1 MTAACDVV
9 IATRNRPAELARCL
23 GGLLAQS
30 ETSIRVIVV
39 DDCGDRALDGVTSA
53 PEFAELDLT
62 LHRLATPS
70 GPAAARNQG
79 AVLAD
84 AEFLLFLDDDVR
96 PDWRCVEEHL
106 KTVRGPA
113 PEGHPVVSCGPFLE
127 PSDWKATPWNKWE
140 AVNAKREADN
150 LLGGVWPVTWRQF
163 HTGNNCFSTALFR
176 EVGGFDEEFKRAED
190 DELALRLSR
199 LGCTFS
205 FQPAAIVWHYP
216 ERTRE
221 AWLRIPRSYA
231 VYNHRL
237 DRLHPEARFMEM
249 HRRELKTRHLALR
262 TVRRV
267 FGRRP
272 LTAPAVEALVDI
284 AQVLFEA
291 GLVRLSMAALSAAY
305 DLSYTEAL
313 RRIEAEDSVAA
324 ANAIIAGI

>member
-1 MTAACDVV
+1 MTAACDIV

-30 ETSIRVIVV
+30 ETSFRVIIV
-39 DDCGDRALDGVTSA
+39 DDCGDRPLDSVVSA
-53 PEFAELDLT
+53 PEFADLDLT
-62 LHRLATPS
+62 LHRLAKPG

-79 AVLAD
+79 AALAD

-106 KTVRGPA
+106 KTVRTPD
-113 PEGHPVVSCGPFLE
+113 PEGRLTVSCGPFLE

-140 AVNAKREADN
+140 AMNAKREADN
-150 LLGGVWPVTWRQF
+150 LLAGVWPVTWRQF

-176 EVGGFDEEFKRAED
+176 QVGGFDEDFKRAED
-190 DELALRLSR
+190 DELALRLSQR
-199 LGCTFS
+199 GCTFH

-237 DRLHPEARFMEM
+237 DRLHPEIRFMEM
-249 HRRELKTRHLALR
+249 HKRELETRHPALR
-262 TVRRV
+262 AVRRV
-267 FGRRP
+267 LGRRP
-272 LTAPAVEALVDI
+272 FTAPAVQATVDL
-284 AQVLFEA
+284 AQLLFRA

-305 DLSYTEAL
+305 DFSYTDAL
-313 RRIEAEDSVAA
+313 RRIEEQDSVDA
-324 ANAIIAGI
+324 ANAIIAGA